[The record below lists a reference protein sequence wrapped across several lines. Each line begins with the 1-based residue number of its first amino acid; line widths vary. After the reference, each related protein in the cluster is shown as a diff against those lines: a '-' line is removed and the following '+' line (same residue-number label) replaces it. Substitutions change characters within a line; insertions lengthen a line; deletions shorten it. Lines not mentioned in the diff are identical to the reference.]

1 MAYHPPA
8 AAQGAAALTN
18 MTGGV
23 DLACHSEIQLF
34 LSAKGLRKADLL
46 SESDPFAVV
55 YLLEGQGNWREIG
68 R

>member
-1 MAYHPPA
+1 
-8 AAQGAAALTN
+8 